1 MSTFIL
7 NKFLSNFVVTSMEE
21 YITINSKESQNID
34 LKASLRKYFGFDT
47 FKGEQKIIIDN
58 VLSGRNSFVIMPT
71 GGGKSMCYQLPALL
85 LEGTAIIVS
94 PLIALMKNQVD
105 AIRNVSDEES
115 IAHFMNSSLSKAE
128 LQQVRN
134 DITAGKTKMLY
145 VAPESL
151 TKKENIEFLTSV
163 NVSFF
168 AIDEA
173 HCISEWGHDFR
184 PEYRRLREIFE
195 KISNVPI
202 IALTATATPKVQYDI
217 QKNLNMLDADVF
229 KSSFNRDNLFYEI
242 RPKREVEKEIIKFI
256 RKHKGKSG
264 IIYCLSRK
272 KVEEIAELLQ
282 VNGINALPYH
292 AGLDAHTRGKHQDMF
307 LMEDIEVIVAT
318 IAFGMGIDKPDVR
331 FVIHHDIPKS
341 LESYYQ
347 ETGRAGRDGGEG
359 ECLAFYSYKDIEKLE
374 KFLQGKLAA
383 EQEIGR
389 QLLNEI
395 VSYSET
401 SVCRRKFILHYF
413 GEYFDE
419 NGCNKNCDNCK
430 NPRERTE
437 GQTFV
442 LMLLNAISLL
452 EETQKAKHYCAFLS
466 GHLTADIKQYKHDL
480 FPSFGVGKEKDEHF
494 WNAVI
499 RQVCVGGLVS
509 KEIDTFGTL
518 KLTDQGKEF
527 IKNPKSFQL
536 IKQHDFS
543 NTDDDD
549 SVIEMGGKGGAFD
562 ETLYSLLVDMRKS
575 LSKEKGIPPFV
586 IFQEPSLKD
595 MCFQYP
601 ITVEELTNIQGVGT
615 GKAQRYGEP
624 FVALIANY
632 VEDNEIER
640 PQDMVVKTL
649 VNKSVLKVQ
658 LIQNID
664 RKLPLEDIAD
674 SQGKSFGELLDEIES
689 IVNSGTRVNINYY
702 INTLLESTDQNEVFE
717 YFTESETDD
726 IEAAY
731 REFDGVYTEEE
742 LRLIRIRFM
751 SELAN

>member
-1 MSTFIL
+1 
-7 NKFLSNFVVTSMEE
+7 MEE
-21 YITINSKESQNID
+21 FIKINSKESQNID

-85 LEGTAIIVS
+85 LQGTAIIVS

-115 IAHFMNSSLSKAE
+115 IAHFMNSSLSKSE
-128 LQQVRN
+128 LQQVRL
-134 DITAGKTKMLY
+134 DITNGKTKMLY

-163 NVSFF
+163 NISFF

-292 AGLDAHTRGKHQDMF
+292 AGLDSSTRGKHQDMF
-307 LMEDIEVIVAT
+307 LMEEIEVIVAT

-430 NPRERTE
+430 NPREKTE

-466 GHLTADIKQYKHDL
+466 GHITADIKQYKHDL
-480 FPSFGVGKEKDEHF
+480 FPSFGIGKEKDEHF
-494 WNAVI
+494 WNAII

-549 SVIEMGGKGGAFD
+549 STIEMGGKGGAFD

-575 LSKEKGIPPFV
+575 ISKEKGIPPFV

-658 LIQNID
+658 LIHNID
-664 RKLPLEDIAD
+664 RKLPLEDIAN

-702 INTLLESTDQNEVFE
+702 INTLLESNDQDEVFE
-717 YFTESETDD
+717 YFTDSETDD

>member
-1 MSTFIL
+1 
-7 NKFLSNFVVTSMEE
+7 MEE

-34 LKASLRKYFGFDT
+34 LKASLRKYFGFNT

-115 IAHFMNSSLSKAE
+115 IAHFMNSSLSKSE
-128 LQQVRN
+128 LQQVRL
-134 DITAGKTKMLY
+134 DITNGKTKMLY

-151 TKKENIEFLTSV
+151 TKKENIQFLTSV

-229 KSSFNRDNLFYEI
+229 KSSFNRDNLYYEI

-374 KFLQGKLAA
+374 KFLQGKLVT

-419 NGCNKNCDNCK
+419 KGCNKNCDNCK

-437 GQTFV
+437 GQEYV
-442 LMLLNAISLL
+442 LMLLNAISVL

-466 GHLTADIKQYKHDL
+466 GHVTADIKQYKHDL
-480 FPSFGVGKEKDEHF
+480 LPSFGIGKEKDEHF

-499 RQVCVGGLVS
+499 RQGSVAGLIS
-509 KEIDTFGTL
+509 KDIDTFGTL

-527 IKNPKSFQL
+527 IKTPKSFQL

-549 SVIEMGGKGGAFD
+549 SAIEMGGKGGAFD

-601 ITVEELTNIQGVGT
+601 ITLDELTNIQGVGI

-632 VEDNEIER
+632 VEDNNIER
-640 PQDMVVKTL
+640 PLDMVVKTL

-674 SQGKSFGELLDEIES
+674 SQGKSFSQLLDEIES

-702 INTLLESTDQNEVFE
+702 INTLLESNDQDEVFE
-717 YFTESETDD
+717 YFTDSETDD

>member
-1 MSTFIL
+1 MEEVIVNNKL
-7 NKFLSNFVVTSMEE
+7 NKEE
-21 YITINSKESQNID
+21 VD
-34 LKASLRKYFGFDT
+34 LISALRKYFGFEV
-47 FKGEQKIIIDN
+47 FKGPQEGIIRN
-58 VLSGRNSFVIMPT
+58 VLNGRNSFVIMPT
-71 GGGKSMCYQLPALL
+71 GGGKSMCYQLPSLIMD
-85 LEGTAIIVS
+85 GTAIIVS

-105 AIRNVSDEES
+105 AIRNVSENDS
-115 IAHFMNSSLSKAE
+115 VAHFLNSSLTKTE
-128 LQQVRN
+128 ITQVRK
-134 DITAGKTKMLY
+134 DIQDGKTKMLY

-151 TKKENIEFLTSV
+151 TKQENIDFLTSV
-163 NVSFF
+163 DISFF

-195 KISNVPI
+195 KISDVPV

-229 KSSFNRDNLFYEI
+229 KSSFNRDNLYYEI
-242 RPKREVEKEIIKFI
+242 RPKREVEKQIIKYI
-256 RKHKGKSG
+256 RNHQGESG

-272 KVEEIAELLQ
+272 KVEEISELLQ
-282 VNGINALPYH
+282 INGINALPYH
-292 AGLDAHTRGKHQDMF
+292 AGLDATTRGKHQDMF
-307 LMEDIEVIVAT
+307 LMEEADVIVAT

-331 FVIHHDIPKS
+331 YVIHHDIPKS

-347 ETGRAGRDGGEG
+347 ESGRAGRDGGIG
-359 ECLAFYSYKDIEKLE
+359 ECVAFYSYKDIEKLE
-374 KFLQGKLAA
+374 KFLQGKPIT

-395 VSYSET
+395 VSYAET

-413 GEYFDE
+413 GEVFE
-419 NGCNKNCDNCK
+419 EKKCNEQCDNCR

-437 GQTFV
+437 GQEYIS
-442 LMLLNAISLL
+442 MLLNAVKLL
-452 EETQKAKHYCAFLS
+452 DETQKAKHYCAFLS
-466 GHLTADIKQYKHDL
+466 GHVTSDIKAYKHDKL
-480 FPSFGVGKEKDEHF
+480 PTFGVGQEKDEHF

-499 RQVCVGGLVS
+499 RQATVGGLLYKDV
-509 KEIDTFGTL
+509 ETFGTL
-518 KLTDQGKEF
+518 KLTENGKKF
-527 IKNPKSFQL
+527 IKKPESFML

-549 SVIEMGGKGGAFD
+549 SIVQNGKGGAFD
-562 ETLYSLLVDMRKS
+562 ETLYNLLVDLRKS
-575 LSKEKGIPPFV
+575 LSKQNNIPPFV

-601 ITVEELTNIQGVGT
+601 ITIEELTNIQGVGT

-632 VEDNEIER
+632 VEDNDIER
-640 PQDMVVKTL
+640 PQDLVVKSL

-664 RKLPLEDIAD
+664 RKLPLEDIAQ
-674 SQGKSFGELLDEIES
+674 SQGKTFDNILDEIES

-702 INTLLESTDQNEVFE
+702 INTLLDADNQEEIFD
-717 YFTESETDD
+717 YFSSADTDD
-726 IEAAY
+726 LITAY
-731 REFDGVYTEEE
+731 HEFDGLYTEEE
-742 LRLIRIRFM
+742 LRLMRIKFM
-751 SELAN
+751 SDVAN

>member
-1 MSTFIL
+1 
-7 NKFLSNFVVTSMEE
+7 
-21 YITINSKESQNID
+21 
-34 LKASLRKYFGFDT
+34 
-47 FKGEQKIIIDN
+47 
-58 VLSGRNSFVIMPT
+58 MPT

-85 LEGTAIIVS
+85 LQGTAIIVS

-115 IAHFMNSSLSKAE
+115 IAHFMNSSLSKSE
-128 LQQVRN
+128 LQQVRL
-134 DITAGKTKMLY
+134 DITNGKTKMLY

-419 NGCNKNCDNCK
+419 EGCNKNCDNCK